1 MEYMF
6 INLWSVYIEW
16 CILYMHQMWLNQDN
30 FGVFGNHNE
39 EFIIKLNV
47 YESMLKFLFILKA
60 PDQGVMFND
69 SVKVIDCTSDSAVQN
84 WLVRGEVV
92 NKIREVK
99 KRRLESVPDSA
110 GKQSHLD
117 LHLDWDKTDAF

>member
-1 MEYMF
+1 M
-6 INLWSVYIEW
+6 
-16 CILYMHQMWLNQDN
+16 
-30 FGVFGNHNE
+30 

-47 YESMLKFLFILKA
+47 YESMLKFLFILNA

-69 SVKVIDCTSDSAVQN
+69 SVKVIDRTSDSAVQN
-84 WLVRGEVV
+84 WLVREEVV

-99 KRRLESVPDSA
+99 KRRLESVPASA

-117 LHLDWDKTDAF
+117 LHPDWDKTDAF

>member
-1 MEYMF
+1 MEFICLWLQNNTSCFTITFIEYMEYMF

-47 YESMLKFLFILKA
+47 YESMLKFQFILKA

-84 WLVRGEVV
+84 
-92 NKIREVK
+92 
-99 KRRLESVPDSA
+99 
-110 GKQSHLD
+110 
-117 LHLDWDKTDAF
+117 